1 MELVN
6 FGELAI
12 GGVNLI
18 LLVLGIVEA
27 AKRLGIKDQGSFILA
42 LALGAA
48 FGGLE
53 MALASELVPAT
64 AVPWIVVA
72 VRSLG
77 GAVAATGLYD
87 IGKKA
92 LSAAMEYLG
101 GLATAV
107 SDN

>member
-1 MELVN
+1 MELIT

-12 GGVNLI
+12 GGVNLL

-27 AKRLGIKDQGSFILA
+27 AKRLGVNGTGSFILA
-42 LALGAA
+42 LALGGV

-53 MALASELVPAT
+53 MAITSELIPA
-64 AVPWIVVA
+64 AAIPWIVVV

-87 IGKKA
+87 IGKKLVVGA
-92 LSAAMEYLG
+92 KSYADSVLKP
-101 GLATAV
+101 
-107 SDN
+107 D

>member
-1 MELVN
+1 MELIT

-12 GGVNLI
+12 GGVNLL

-27 AKRLGIKDQGSFILA
+27 AKRLGVNGTGSFVLA
-42 LALGAA
+42 LALGGV

-53 MALASELVPAT
+53 MAITSELIPA
-64 AVPWIVVA
+64 AAIPWIVVV

-87 IGKKA
+87 LGKKLVVGA
-92 LSAAMEYLG
+92 KSYADSVLKP
-101 GLATAV
+101 
-107 SDN
+107 D